1 MMADVPRDVGGI
13 GAPQGPEP
21 RPRSASRPPA
31 ADFAR
36 ILKDKLG
43 AAPPPAE
50 SAVAGLK
57 FSSHARERMAQ
68 RGIDL
73 SPEDLR
79 TLAGGLAKARA
90 KGSREA
96 LVLMRD
102 LGFIVSVSPG
112 VVVTA
117 MDSSDLKDRVFTQID
132 STIIV

>member
-1 MMADVPRDVGGI
+1 MMADVPREVGGI
-13 GAPQGPEP
+13 GAPQGPES
-21 RPRSASRPPA
+21 RPRSASRPPSA
-31 ADFAR
+31 EFAR
-36 ILKDKLG
+36 ILKDKLV

-57 FSSHARERMAQ
+57 FSAHARERMAQ

-73 SPEDLR
+73 APEDLNA
-79 TLAGGLAKARA
+79 LELGLAKARA

-96 LVLMRD
+96 LVLRRD
-102 LGFIVSVSPG
+102 LGFIVSVPSG

-117 MDSSDLKDRVFTQID
+117 MDAGDLKERVFTNID